1 MNAEHMIAA
10 KFAPEGAILEVTEF
24 GQGVINDTFLVV
36 CRPQADSKEY
46 RFILQKL
53 NNTVFHEPAKV
64 MENLRVLLEFINSK
78 KNTQSSQPL
87 QFPHIVSTQDNLDC
101 YIDEDKEYWRA
112 MSFIENSRSYNTVAN
127 MEQARLAGKCLG
139 QFHNLVHDLPLKRI
153 YDTLPGFHVTPTYVQ
168 AFRKSLV
175 ALSTRKSSPM
185 LEHGIEFANQRLNSC
200 SKLQDALNE
209 KILTTRVIHGDPK
222 LNNFLFNQAGDEI
235 LSLIDLDTITPG
247 LIHYDI
253 GDCLRSLCNR
263 AGEDS
268 RDIDSVSFDLE
279 ICAATLGAWLDEA
292 RNFMTLQDYPYIYP
306 AIRLLPLELGLRFLT
321 DYLGRNKY
329 FKVDYPEQNL
339 ERAIVQFKLV
349 YDIEQKE
356 DEIQDIISHCL

>member
-1 MNAEHMIAA
+1 MNAEHKIAA
-10 KFAPEGAILEVTEF
+10 EFAPTGSELDVTEI

-36 CRPQADSKEY
+36 CDSKDGSKKY
-46 RFILQKL
+46 KFILQKL
-53 NNTVFHEPAKV
+53 NKTVFPEPAKV
-64 MENLRVLLEFINSK
+64 MENLRVLLEFVDTKQHLENG
-78 KNTQSSQPL
+78 QPL
-87 QFPHIVSTQDNLDC
+87 QFPHIISTKDKLDC
-101 YIDEDKEYWRA
+101 YIDEDDEYWRA
-112 MSFIENSRSYNTVAN
+112 ISFIEDSKSINTIVN
-127 MEQARLAGKCLG
+127 IEQASLAGKCLG

-153 YDTLPGFHVTPTYVQ
+153 YDTLPGFHVTPTYVH
-168 AFRKSLV
+168 AFRKSLI
-175 ALSTRKSSPM
+175 ALSTRKSSAM

-200 SKLQDALNE
+200 SKLQDALDEN
-209 KILTTRVIHGDPK
+209 ILTTRVIHGDPK
-222 LNNFLFNQAGDEI
+222 LNNFLFNQAGDKI
-235 LSLIDLDTITPG
+235 LSLIDLDTLTPG

-253 GDCLRSLCNR
+253 GDCLRSLCNT

-268 RDIDSVSFDLE
+268 RDIDSVNFDLD